1 MASVTRNACREGA
14 TGEYRPPQ
22 LIRACASAVL
32 ITFAGMMVTAIIDFL
47 KLDMTPAALVI
58 GENVGHTIKT
68 ILTDFLTVYRP
79 VSKLL
84 VTGVTRCALG

>member
-1 MASVTRNACREGA
+1 M
-14 TGEYRPPQ
+14 
-22 LIRACASAVL
+22 

-58 GENVGHTIKT
+58 GENVGHTTKT
-68 ILTDFLTVYRP
+68 ILKDFLTVHRP

-84 VTGVTRCALG
+84 ATGVTRCAPG